1 MSRSDTTK
9 ENNASPPK
17 VATRFLRW
25 YCRSELLDEVEGD
38 LYELFQRRVEEKGL
52 WKAKVLYSLNV
63 LMFLH
68 PDYIRKRR
76 HYPTNHIA
84 MFKNYFTIALR
95 NIQKHRGFAAIN
107 IAGLTLGIAGALIIF
122 LLVRFE
128 LSFDTFHPQADR
140 IYRVLT
146 GHPDD
151 VKEDGDTGTP
161 TGLMP
166 VIEDEFSGVANVAVA
181 YRLNPAQTQIE
192 INEELTRESHIYFMT
207 PSFFEVFHFPWKVGD
222 PKKSLSEP
230 GQVAISNALADKY
243 FDGDAVGKRIKLNNE
258 YDLIVSGIIQD
269 TPLNTDM
276 PIEIAVSYAT
286 FQQTGEYQPE
296 YEIGMNSYHQTYV
309 LLNEGADVS
318 DIETQFHAMISKYVS
333 LEVADERT
341 AHALQPLSEI
351 HYNGDIGN
359 TNFSKRSISKQTIT
373 SLSLIGIFLLITACI
388 NFVNLATAQAVKRS
402 KEVGIRKVLGSTRQQ
417 MVSQF
422 MSETFALT
430 LIALLLAYLLVA
442 IAFPYLPELLGIT
455 LDISWLYQP
464 SALLIAFGLAL
475 VVGILAGFYPS
486 IVLARFRPAAT
497 LKNTLTNQQT
507 GGLNLRRG
515 LIIFQFALSQVL
527 IICTI
532 VVVSQ
537 MHYFNTTELG
547 FEKEAIITVDLPES
561 NPDKL
566 QTLRNTIIQYPAIEA
581 ASFSLN
587 APSATINKWWT
598 NYTHENKPSEEQTTE
613 MKIID
618 ESYLKLYD
626 IPLIAGRNLL
636 EGDSSQAIV
645 NEVFMKK
652 NGIENPEDI
661 LGTKVNSF
669 GQEIT
674 ITGVVRDFHSLS
686 LQRRIPPLMMVR
698 DPNLF
703 QKASFKIN
711 MQQASEAITRI
722 EQQWTEAFPQYYF
735 TYQFLDEDLASWYE
749 KEQRTSRLLSLF
761 AGTAILIGCLGLY
774 GLISFITVQRTK
786 EMGIR
791 KVLGATVSHIV
802 YLFTKDLVLLVGIA
816 FVVAAP
822 LGYYFMQ
829 QWLAD
834 FTYKI
839 DPAWWM
845 FLIAALV
852 GLLIALFTVSFKS
865 IRAAVANPVDSLRN
879 E

>member
-1 MSRSDTTK
+1 MSRSDTTQR
-9 ENNASPPK
+9 NNSSPPK

-38 LYELFQRRVEEKGL
+38 LHELFQRRVEGKGVQRARL
-52 WKAKVLYSLNV
+52 LYWLNV
-63 LMFLH
+63 LMFFH
-68 PDYIRKRR
+68 PDYIRKRNY
-76 HYPTNHIA
+76 HTNHTP
-84 MFKNYFTIALR
+84 MFKNYFTIAIR
-95 NIQKHRGFAAIN
+95 NIQKHRSFAAIN
-107 IAGLTLGIAGALIIF
+107 IAGLTLGIAGALVIF

-128 LSFDTFHPQADR
+128 LSFDNFHPQADR

-146 GHPDD
+146 GHPDEIR
-151 VKEDGDTGTP
+151 VDGDTGTP

-166 VIEDEFSGVANVAVA
+166 VIEDEYSGVENVAVA

-192 INEELTRESHIYFMT
+192 VNEELTRESYIYYMT
-207 PSFFEVFHFPWKVGD
+207 PSFFEIFNFPWKVGD
-222 PKKSLSEP
+222 PKKSLAEP
-230 GQVAISNALADKY
+230 GQVAISEALAKKY
-243 FDGDAVGKRIKLNNE
+243 FDGDALGKRMKLNNE
-258 YDLIVSGIIQD
+258 DDLIVSGIFED

-276 PIEIAVSYAT
+276 PIQIAISYAT
-286 FQQTGEYQPE
+286 FQQGGGYRAEYRLST
-296 YEIGMNSYHQTYV
+296 NSYHQTYV
-309 LLNEGADVS
+309 LLSEGTDPSEV
-318 DIETQFHAMISKYVS
+318 ETQFHATISKYVS
-333 LEVADERT
+333 QEVADERT
-341 AHALQPLSEI
+341 THALQPLSEI

-359 TNFSKRSISKQTIT
+359 TNFSKRSISKQAVT
-373 SLSLIGIFLLITACI
+373 SLMLIGLFLLITACI

-402 KEVGIRKVLGSTRQQ
+402 KEVGIRKVLGSTRYQ
-417 MVSQF
+417 MIGQF

-430 LIALLLAYLLVA
+430 LAALLLAYLL
-442 IAFPYLPELLGIT
+442 IAVVFPYLPELLGVT

-464 SALLIAFGLAL
+464 LTLLVAFGLAL
-475 VVGILAGFYPS
+475 AVGILAGFYPS

-566 QTLRNTIIQYPAIEA
+566 QTLRNTTVQHAAIEV

-587 APSATINKWWT
+587 APSATINKSWT
-598 NYTHENKPSEEQTTE
+598 NYTFENLPNEEKSTE
-613 MKIID
+613 VKLVD
-618 ESYLKLYD
+618 EHYLRLYD
-626 IPLIAGRNLL
+626 ISLLAGRNLR
-636 EGDSSQAIV
+636 ESDSTQILV
-645 NEVFMKK
+645 NETFLKA
-652 NGIENPEDI
+652 NGIQDPQDA
-661 LGTKVNSF
+661 LGTIVSF
-669 GQEIT
+669 YGVEAPI
-674 ITGVVRDFHSLS
+674 IGVVKDFHSLS
-686 LQRRIPPLMMVR
+686 LQREIPSVVMAR
-698 DPNLF
+698 FPNLF
-703 QKASFKIN
+703 QQVAFKIN
-711 MQQASEAITRI
+711 MQQVSEAINHI

-735 TYQFLDEDLASWYE
+735 TYQFLDDDLATWYE
-749 KEQRTSRLLSLF
+749 KEQRTSRLLTLF
-761 AGTAILIGCLGLY
+761 AGIAIFIGCLGLY
-774 GLISFITVQRTK
+774 GLISFITAQRTK

-802 YLFTKDLVLLVGIA
+802 YLFTKDLVMLVGIA
-816 FVVAAP
+816 FAVAAP

-834 FTYKI
+834 FTYSI
-839 DPAWWM
+839 DLSWWM
-845 FLIAALV
+845 FGIAALV

-865 IRAAVANPVDSLRN
+865 IRAALANPVDSLRN

>member
-1 MSRSDTTK
+1 MSKHHKNTQ
-9 ENNASPPK
+9 PPHL
-17 VATRFLRW
+17 ATRFLRW

-38 LYELFQRRVEEKGL
+38 LCELFRRRVEAKGL
-52 WKAKVLYSLNV
+52 RRAQLLYWLNV
-63 LMFLH
+63 FMFLH
-68 PDYIRKRR
+68 PDYIRKRK
-76 HYPTNHIA
+76 HYPTNHTA
-84 MFKNYFTIALR
+84 MLKNYFTIALR
-95 NIQKHRGFAAIN
+95 NIQKHQGFAAIN
-107 IAGLTLGIAGALIIF
+107 IAGLTLGIAGALVIF

-146 GHPDD
+146 GNPDE
-151 VKEDGDTGTP
+151 VREDGDTGTP

-166 VIEDEFSGVANVAVA
+166 VIENEYSGVENVAAA

-192 INEELTRESHIYFMT
+192 INDELTRESHIYFMT
-207 PSFFEVFHFPWKVGD
+207 PSFFEIFNFPWKVGD

-230 GQVAISNALADKY
+230 GQVAISEALADKY
-243 FDGDAVGKRIKLNNE
+243 FDGDAVGKRLKLNNE

-286 FQQTGEYQPE
+286 FQQTNEYQEE
-296 YEIGMNSYHQTYV
+296 YQIGYNSYHHTY
-309 LLNEGADVS
+309 LLLSEGTDMSEV
-318 DIETQFHAMISKYVS
+318 ETQFHATISKYVS
-333 LEVADERT
+333 QEIADEKT
-341 AHALQPLSEI
+341 AHVLQPLSEI
-351 HYNGDIGN
+351 HYNGDVGSG
-359 TNFSKRSISKQTIT
+359 NFSKRSISKQTIT

-442 IAFPYLPELLGIT
+442 IVFPYLPELLGVT
-455 LDISWLYQP
+455 LDISWLYQL
-464 SALLIAFGLAL
+464 STLLIAFGLAL
-475 VVGILAGFYPS
+475 AVGILAGFYPS
-486 IVLARFRPAAT
+486 LVLARFRPAAT

-515 LIIFQFALSQVL
+515 LITFQFALSQVL

-537 MHYFNTTELG
+537 MHYFNTTSLG
-547 FEKEAIITVDLPES
+547 FDKEAIITVDLPEGK
-561 NPDKL
+561 PDKL
-566 QTLRNTIIQYPAIEA
+566 QTLRNTTAQHSAIEEV
-581 ASFSLN
+581 SFSLN
-587 APSATINKWWT
+587 APSATINKWWVT
-598 NYTHENKPSEEQTTE
+598 YTLDETPNEEYTTE
-613 MKIID
+613 LKVID
-618 ESYLKLYD
+618 EYYVNLYD
-626 IPLIAGRNLL
+626 ISLLAGRQLL
-636 EGDSSQAIV
+636 NSDSTQILVNETFLKDNGIQNPQDALGMIV
-645 NEVFMKK
+645 N
-652 NGIENPEDI
+652 
-661 LGTKVNSF
+661 LF
-669 GQEIT
+669 GLEAP
-674 ITGVVRDFHSLS
+674 ITGVVKDFHSLS
-686 LQRRIPPLMMVR
+686 LQEEIPPLIMGR
-698 DPNLF
+698 FPNMF
-703 QKASFKIN
+703 QQVAFKIN
-711 MQQASEAITRI
+711 MQQASAAINHI

-735 TYQFLDEDLASWYE
+735 TYQFLDDDLATWYE

-761 AGTAILIGCLGLY
+761 AGIAIFIGCLGLY
-774 GLISFITVQRTK
+774 GLISFITAQRTK

-816 FVVAAP
+816 FLVAAP

-839 DPAWWM
+839 DLAWWM
-845 FLIAALV
+845 FIVAAVV
-852 GLLIALFTVSFKS
+852 GWLIALVTVSFRS
-865 IRAAVANPVDSLRN
+865 IRAALANPVDSLRN

>member
-1 MSRSDTTK
+1 MSDKSSYRPK
-9 ENNASPPK
+9 PPEW
-17 VATRFLRW
+17 AIRFLRW
-25 YCRSELLDEVEGD
+25 YCRPELVDEVEGD
-38 LYELFQRRVEEKGL
+38 LYELFQRRVETRGL
-52 WKAKVLYSLNV
+52 RRAKLLYWLNV
-63 LMFLH
+63 LMFFH
-68 PDYIRKRR
+68 PDYIRRR
-76 HYPTNHIA
+76 KHYPTNHTA

-128 LSFDTFHPQADR
+128 MSFDTFHPHTDH

-146 GHPDD
+146 GTPNE
-151 VKEDGDTGTP
+151 VREEGDTGTP
-161 TGLMP
+161 TGLIP
-166 VIEDEFSGVANVAVA
+166 VMEDEFSGVKKVAVA

-192 INEELTRESHIYFMT
+192 IDEELTRESHIYFIT
-207 PSFFEVFHFPWKVGD
+207 PSFFEIFNFPWKVGD
-222 PKKSLSEP
+222 PKQSLSEP
-230 GQVAISNALADKY
+230 GQVAISEALADKY
-243 FDGDAVGKRIKLNNE
+243 FDGDALGKRMKLNNE

-269 TPLNTDM
+269 TPLNTDI

-286 FQQTGEYQPE
+286 FQQTGEYRPE
-296 YEIGMNSYHQTYV
+296 YEISMNSYHQTYV
-309 LLNEGADVS
+309 LLNEGADVN
-318 DIETQFHAMISKYVS
+318 DIETQFYATISKYVS
-333 LEVADERT
+333 QEEADEGV
-341 AHALQPLSEI
+341 AHVLQPLSEI
-351 HYNGDIGN
+351 HYNGDVGN
-359 TNFSKRSISKQTIT
+359 TNFSKRSISRQTIT
-373 SLSLIGIFLLITACI
+373 SLVLIGIFLLITACI
-388 NFVNLATAQAVKRS
+388 NFVNLATAQAAKRS

-442 IAFPYLPELLGIT
+442 IIFPYLPELLGVT
-455 LDISWLYQP
+455 LDMYWLYRP
-464 SALLIAFGLAL
+464 STLLIAFGLAL
-475 VVGILAGFYPS
+475 AVGILAGFYPS
-486 IVLARFRPAAT
+486 VVLARFRPAAT

-527 IICTI
+527 VICTI

-547 FEKEAIITVDLPES
+547 FEKEAVITVDLPES

-566 QTLRNTIIQYPAIEA
+566 QTFRNTTAQHAAIEA
-581 ASFSLN
+581 VSFSLN

-598 NYTHENKPSEEQTTE
+598 GYTYESAPDEKQSTE
-613 MKIID
+613 IKFID
-618 ESYLKLYD
+618 DSYLKLYN
-626 IPLIAGRNLL
+626 IPLLAGRNLR
-636 EGDSSQAIV
+636 EGDSALAIV
-645 NEVFMKK
+645 NEVFVKD
-652 NGIENPEDI
+652 NGIENPEDA
-661 LGTKVNSF
+661 LGTTINTF
-669 GQEIT
+669 GQEVT
-674 ITGVVRDFHSLS
+674 IIGVVRNFHTLS
-686 LQRRIPPLMMVR
+686 LQNNIPPLMMVR

-703 QKASFKIN
+703 QKASFKVN
-711 MQQASEAITRI
+711 MAQASAAINHI
-722 EQQWTEAFPQYYF
+722 EQQWTAAFPQYYF
-735 TYQFLDEDLASWYE
+735 TYQFLDEDLATWYE
-749 KEQRTSRLLSLF
+749 KEQRTSRLLTLF
-761 AGTAILIGCLGLY
+761 AGIAIFIGCLGLF
-774 GLISFITVQRTK
+774 GLISFVTAQRTK

-816 FVVAAP
+816 FMVAAP

-834 FTYKI
+834 FTYSI
-839 DPAWWM
+839 DLSWWM
-845 FLIAALV
+845 FGIAALV